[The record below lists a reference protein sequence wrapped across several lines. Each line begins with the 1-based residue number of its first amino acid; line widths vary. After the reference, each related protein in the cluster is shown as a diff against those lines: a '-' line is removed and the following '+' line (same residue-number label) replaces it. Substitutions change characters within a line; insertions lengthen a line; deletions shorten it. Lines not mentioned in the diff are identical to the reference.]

1 MSNARCRLPPFAF
14 LLLLSA
20 CSHEAAPSKP
30 ALPDAPAPVN
40 VCSEPRPEICTQM
53 YIGVCATLADGSERT
68 AATGCTACADP
79 DVVGWRPGE
88 CD

>member
-1 MSNARCRLPPFAF
+1 MSNALRRLPLLAF
-14 LLLLSA
+14 LLLPA
-20 CSHEAAPSKP
+20 CSNEAAPSKP
-30 ALPDAPAPVN
+30 VLPDTPPPPN
-40 VCSEPRPEICTQM
+40 VCSQPRPEICTQE

-79 DVVGWRPGE
+79 DVVGWRLGE